1 MGWTTLPNASL
12 VSTKGQALVD
22 SRWRVAVTQP
32 YIPDYRVPLFDELV
46 KLLEAES
53 VSVRFFTGGD
63 RDQLWQR
70 DLRGDASTAPR
81 WSERVVTRTFRFP
94 TTPLKLQ
101 YRYVPRVWRDADL
114 LITELQAGNANA
126 WERWMTREPYVLLG
140 HGAPYTSGPNRISQ
154 MMEARLNQRAAHV
167 LTYVPSGRSY
177 VLKDTRIAPSKVTAF
192 MNTTDTDLLTQLASS
207 ASVADIAVFRT
218 SLGVPPSGSI
228 ALYAGSL
235 TSEKRIGFLCAAA
248 EDVLS
253 DDADAYLLIAGD
265 GPERHLVEELRAH
278 YGRVSLLGQTDAAG
292 LALAG
297 RAATALLNPG
307 RIGLVAVDALALQ
320 LPVLSTR
327 YEFHAPEA
335 EYLEEGK
342 TVFYSENTVQDF
354 ARLWRQALAG
364 DITFTSSSWIPSI
377 EHSAGVIAQAIMD
390 TLDEKALTR

>member
-1 MGWTTLPNASL
+1 MGWTTLPSASS

-46 KLLEAES
+46 RLLEAES

-63 RDQLWQR
+63 RDQLSQR
-70 DLRGDASTAPR
+70 DLRGDATTAPR
-81 WSERVVTRTFRFP
+81 WSERVTTRTVRMP
-94 TTPLKLQ
+94 TTSLKLQ
-101 YRYVPRVWRDADL
+101 YRIVPREWRDADL

-126 WERWMTREPYVLLG
+126 WQRWMTRKPYVLLG

-154 MMEARLNQRAAHV
+154 TMEARLNQRAAHV

-177 VLKDTRIAPSKVTAF
+177 VLKDTKIAPSKVTAF
-192 MNTTDTDLLTQLASS
+192 MNTTDTGLLTKMASS
-207 ASVADIAVFRT
+207 FTPVDIAAFRT
-218 SLGVPPSGSI
+218 SLGIPPTGSI

-235 TSEKRIGFLCAAA
+235 TSAKRISFLCDAAV
-248 EDVLS
+248 DVLAQ
-253 DDADAYLLIAGD
+253 DANAYLLVAGD
-265 GPERHLVEELRAH
+265 GPERHLFEELRANF
-278 YGRVSLLGQTDAAG
+278 GRVRLLGQADAAG

-297 RAATALLNPG
+297 SAATSLLNPG
-307 RIGLVAVDALALQ
+307 RIGLVAVDALALH

-342 TVFYSENTVQDF
+342 TVFYSENTAHDY
-354 ARLWRQALAG
+354 AGLWKQALAG
-364 DITFTSSSWIPSI
+364 DITFTTPSWIPSI
-377 EHSAGVIAQAIMD
+377 EHSAGAIAQAILE
-390 TLDEKALTR
+390 TLGERVLSR

>member
-1 MGWTTLPNASL
+1 MREAAGSPILKSNVAEWTAI
-12 VSTKGQALVD
+12 A
-22 SRWRVAVTQP
+22 
-32 YIPDYRVPLFDELV
+32 F
-46 KLLEAES
+46 
-53 VSVRFFTGGD
+53 
-63 RDQLWQR
+63 
-70 DLRGDASTAPR
+70 STAASPH
-81 WSERVVTRTFRFP
+81 
-94 TTPLKLQ
+94 
-101 YRYVPRVWRDADL
+101 
-114 LITELQAGNANA
+114 QA
-126 WERWMTREPYVLLG
+126 M
-140 HGAPYTSGPNRISQ
+140 
-154 MMEARLNQRAAHV
+154 
-167 LTYVPSGRSY
+167 
-177 VLKDTRIAPSKVTAF
+177 K
-192 MNTTDTDLLTQLASS
+192 
-207 ASVADIAVFRT
+207 
-218 SLGVPPSGSI
+218 
-228 ALYAGSL
+228 AL
-235 TSEKRIGFLCAAA
+235 
-248 EDVLS
+248 
-253 DDADAYLLIAGD
+253 
-265 GPERHLVEELRAH
+265 HLVEELRAH